1 MDADEFRETVEADKR
16 TELDRIGSN
25 KLLLAL
31 TDADLER
38 EPVLRAAANSEY
50 AARETFRS
58 WAADEPDE
66 GAREAFV
73 AVAEQEADHY
83 ERVLGLLSDDAFEPV
98 DGGPMHTYLRGRDET
113 VQRVAA
119 GLVGRGLVS
128 VRAHTQVISFF
139 VNEAD
144 ERTADVFRD
153 LKVDTEE
160 SLRRGLD
167 LLDELCETADDWE
180 RARGAAGYVV
190 KLAYDDYAD
199 SLVGMGLDPKPI
211 C

>member
-1 MDADEFRETVEADKR
+1 
-16 TELDRIGSN
+16 
-25 KLLLAL
+25 
-31 TDADLER
+31 
-38 EPVLRAAANSEY
+38 
-50 AARETFRS
+50 
-58 WAADEPDE
+58 
-66 GAREAFV
+66 
-73 AVAEQEADHY
+73 
-83 ERVLGLLSDDAFEPV
+83 
-98 DGGPMHTYLRGRDET
+98 MHTYLRGRDDT

-139 VNEAD
+139 INEAD
-144 ERTADVFRD
+144 ERTTDVFRD

-160 SLRRGLD
+160 SLRCGLD
-167 LLDELCETADDWE
+167 LLNDLCETDDDWE